1 MQVLL
6 KKNCNYYYDN
16 RQNDNSIEELI
27 GDLKNELNKNH
38 PTILINRKEYNIII
52 ILNFGIKF
60 IIIRLFIIN
69 Y

>member
-1 MQVLL
+1 MQILL
-6 KKNCNYYYDN
+6 KKNCNYYYDD

-27 GDLKNELNKNH
+27 GDLNNELNKNH

-52 ILNFGIKF
+52 LNFGIKF
-60 IIIRLFIIN
+60 IIIMLFIIN

>member
-16 RQNDNSIEELI
+16 KQNDNSIEELI
-27 GDLKNELNKNH
+27 GNWKNELNKNT
-38 PTILINRKEYNIII
+38 PNKLINRKEYKFLI

-60 IIIRLFIIN
+60 IIIMLFIIN